1 MIKQRVLRMY
11 DADEPTVENGTDEI
25 AQRVE
30 HSGFNRSVA
39 GSSPAFVSKRNN
51 ISRLHAVFLDF
62 D

>member
-1 MIKQRVLRMY
+1 MY

-25 AQRVE
+25 AQWVE
-30 HSGFNRSVA
+30 CLADNQKVA

-62 D
+62 DRMTNN

>member
-1 MIKQRVLRMY
+1 MY

-30 HSGFNRSVA
+30 HLGFNQSVR
-39 GSSPAFVSKRNN
+39 GSSPRFVSKRNN

>member
-1 MIKQRVLRMY
+1 MY

-30 HSGFNRSVA
+30 HLGFNQSVRGA
-39 GSSPAFVSKRNN
+39 SPRFVSKRNN
-51 ISRLHAVFLDF
+51 ISRLHVVFLDF